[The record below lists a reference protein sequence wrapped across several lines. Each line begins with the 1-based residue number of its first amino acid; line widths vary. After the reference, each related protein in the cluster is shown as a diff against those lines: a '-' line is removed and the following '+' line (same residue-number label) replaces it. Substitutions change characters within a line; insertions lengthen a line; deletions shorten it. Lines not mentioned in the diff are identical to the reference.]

1 MKFRFHSNADAVQR
15 CLFLDTRKNF
25 YKQLNDSTIEIMKQ
39 ARVIF

>member
-1 MKFRFHSNADAVQR
+1 MKFRFHSNAVQR